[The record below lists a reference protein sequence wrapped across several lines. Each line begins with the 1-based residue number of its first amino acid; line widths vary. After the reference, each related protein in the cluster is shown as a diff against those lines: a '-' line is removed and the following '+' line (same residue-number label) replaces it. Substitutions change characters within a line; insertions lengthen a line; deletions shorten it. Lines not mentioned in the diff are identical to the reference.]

1 MTPKMRDV
9 FISESIKAASNNI
22 ETDTVVGAQHRI
34 PKGKA
39 AFKNV
44 PVVMKKN
51 GVHAWNPLYLI
62 DWHKSNKVYS
72 RFYLANGFYYS
83 VIAY

>member
-9 FISESIKAASNNI
+9 FVSESTKAASNNI
-22 ETDTVVGAQHRI
+22 ETDTVVGDQHRT

-39 AFKNV
+39 AFKNF

-51 GVHAWNPLYLI
+51 GGHAWNPLYLI

-72 RFYLANGFYYS
+72 RFYLANGFHYS
-83 VIAY
+83 VMA

>member
-22 ETDTVVGAQHRI
+22 VTDTVVGAQQRT

-44 PVVMKKN
+44 PVAMKKN
-51 GVHAWNPLYLI
+51 GVHAWNSLYLI
-62 DWHKSNKVYS
+62 D
-72 RFYLANGFYYS
+72 
-83 VIAY
+83 